1 MTIKGQRKANMLFAC
16 DFTLCS
22 TILLLYAPPKTCFL
36 FLKPLSLL
44 LLLLHACVR
53 ACVRA
58 GGAAWVRAALV
69 RDPVCRT
76 SCPACPPIN
85 WAALTCS
92 ACASLAFFHPYAF
105 IPLIFPLPHSF
116 PLMSANG
123 PVHNSCAPNVSPQLK
138 CET

>member
-1 MTIKGQRKANMLFAC
+1 MLV
-16 DFTLCS
+16 LS
-22 TILLLYAPPKTCFL
+22 
-36 FLKPLSLL
+36 SLL
-44 LLLLHACVR
+44 LPTSQDLLPLPQATITAAAAPACVR